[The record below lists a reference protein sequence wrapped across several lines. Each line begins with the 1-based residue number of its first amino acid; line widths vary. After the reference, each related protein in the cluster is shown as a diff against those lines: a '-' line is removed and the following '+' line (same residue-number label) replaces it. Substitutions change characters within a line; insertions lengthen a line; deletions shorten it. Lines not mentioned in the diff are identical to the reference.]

1 MKTYSIQDLTLDKRN
16 LLKKHS
22 LTLNENLI
30 WEFRHDKYHT
40 IKYFTHKFAV
50 KESVL
55 ALLFNIH
62 KLCYAKIKYFESNFS
77 KYEPYKYTYQ
87 DGFVKCE
94 MYDMNFMLHKYSNI
108 MIDLRNLQEIKTI
121 EEFRLFCDYLESF
134 EDNLQDLII

>member
-1 MKTYSIQDLTLDKRN
+1 MKTYSIQDLTPDKRN
-16 LLKKHS
+16 LIEKYS

-30 WEFRHDKYHT
+30 WEFKHGKYHT

-77 KYEPYKYTYQ
+77 KYEPYKYSYQ

-94 MYDMNFMLHKYSNI
+94 IYDMSFMLHKYSNI

-121 EEFRLFCDYLESF
+121 EEFRLFCNHLESF
-134 EDNLQDLII
+134 EYNLQDLII

>member
-1 MKTYSIQDLTLDKRN
+1 MKTHSIQDLTLDKRN
-16 LLKKHS
+16 LIKKYS
-22 LTLNENLI
+22 LTLNEDLI
-30 WEFRHDKYHT
+30 WEFKHGKYHT

-77 KYEPYKYTYQ
+77 KYEPYKYSYQ

-94 MYDMNFMLHKYSNI
+94 IYDMNFMFHKYSNI
-108 MIDLRNLQEIKTI
+108 MIDL
-121 EEFRLFCDYLESF
+121 
-134 EDNLQDLII
+134 